1 MNDEQLDACSLPGSP
16 TMTQMFAAPGR
27 YIQGYKELERIS
39 RHVAWFGRRLL
50 VVTTQG
56 RLDSLRQTLGASFR
70 DTHTQLHYEIFNGE
84 VTRQEVQR
92 LSASMLRLGC
102 DGVIG
107 VGGGKVLDAA
117 KVVAHGA
124 RVPLCIVPTIVSND
138 APTSSLSVL
147 YTEAGA
153 FDDVLFFERSPDVVL
168 VDTWIIAQA
177 PMRLLV
183 AGMGD
188 ALSTYFEA
196 RTCVESCRDNFLGNA
211 GGGMKEGAGGSKAT
225 LTSMAIAELC
235 YRVLLE
241 DGVQAKRAGER
252 RCVTKAFNRVV
263 EANALMSGIGF
274 ESNGVATAHAVYCGF
289 SELGA
294 RATMYHGEYVA
305 FGTVVMLVLEGK
317 SSRELDQV
325 LRFCL
330 SIGLPVTF
338 ADLGLGDITP
348 EEVDAVARVA
358 SDPNQTSKVEPFE
371 VTFDEMK
378 AALLSA
384 SDLGQFYKDGGTL
397 LPV

>member
-1 MNDEQLDACSLPGSP
+1 
-16 TMTQMFAAPGR
+16 MTQMFAAPGR

-39 RHVAWFGRRLL
+39 RHVGWFGRRLL

-56 RLDSLRQTLGASFR
+56 RLESLQHTLSASFR
-70 DTHTQLHYEIFNGE
+70 DTDTALHYEIFSGE

-92 LSASMLRLGC
+92 LCASLSRLGC

-117 KVVAHGA
+117 KVVAHSA
-124 RVPLCIVPTIVSND
+124 RVPLCIVPTVVSND

-153 FDDVLFFERSPDVVL
+153 FEDVLFFERSPDVVL

-177 PMRLLV
+177 PVRLLV

-188 ALSTYFEA
+188 ALSTFFEA
-196 RTCVESCRDNFLGNA
+196 RTCVESCRDNFLGHA
-211 GGGMKEGAGGSKAT
+211 GGGLQQGASGAKST

-241 DGVQAKRAGER
+241 DGVQAKRAGEQ

-305 FGTVVMLVLEGK
+305 FGTLVMLMLEGK
-317 SSRELDQV
+317 PRDELDQV
-325 LRFCL
+325 MRFCL
-330 SIGLPVTF
+330 SVGLPVTF
-338 ADLGLGDITP
+338 ADLGLADIT
-348 EEVDAVARVA
+348 EAELDSVARVA
-358 SDPNQTSKVEPFE
+358 ADPNQTSKVEPFE

-378 AALLSA
+378 AALMCA
-384 SDLGQFYKDGGTL
+384 SDLGHFYKEGGSL

>member
-1 MNDEQLDACSLPGSP
+1 MNVD
-16 TMTQMFAAPGR
+16 MTQIFAAPSR
-27 YIQGYKELERIS
+27 YIQGYKELDRLHQ
-39 RHVAWFGRRLL
+39 HVAWFGRRLL

-56 RLDSLRQTLGASFR
+56 RLDSLKQALSASFEAE
-70 DTHTQLHYEIFNGE
+70 HIQLHYALFSGE
-84 VTRQEVQR
+84 VTSQEILR
-92 LSASMLRLGC
+92 LSTSMSTFEC

-117 KVVAHGA
+117 KAVAHQA

-147 YTEAGA
+147 YTEEGA
-153 FDDVLFFERSPDVVL
+153 FDDVLFYERSPDVVV

-177 PMRLLV
+177 PVRLLV

-196 RTCVESCRDNFLGNA
+196 RTCVESYRDNFLGNA
-211 GGGMKEGAGGSKAT
+211 GAGMKEGGSGAKST

-241 DGVQAKRAGER
+241 DGVQAKRASENK
-252 RCVTKAFNRVV
+252 CVTKAFNRVV

-289 SELGA
+289 SELGH

-305 FGTVVMLVLEGK
+305 FGTLVMLVLEGK
-317 SSRELDQV
+317 SSGELDAV

-338 ADLGLGDITP
+338 EDLGLADITP
-348 EEVDAVARVA
+348 HELDCVARIA
-358 SDPNQTSKVEPFE
+358 ADPNQTSKVEPFE

-378 AALLSA
+378 AALISA
-384 SDLGQFYKDGGTL
+384 SDLGELYKKGGSL
-397 LPV
+397 RVG